1 MKVKAFLRG
10 LHAGIPIGLG
20 YFAVSF
26 AFGMEAVRAG
36 MDIGYAV
43 LISLLNL
50 TSAGQFAGLDIIA
63 AGGTLFEMA
72 VTQLVINLRY
82 CLMSFSL
89 SQKLEKKAPHAHR
102 FLVAFGVTDEI
113 FGVSAAQDG
122 AVSPYFNYGAMC
134 VAIPGWTLGTLVG
147 AVCGNILPAFIM
159 SALGVAVYGMF
170 LAIIVP
176 PAKKSRPVLFV
187 VLGAMGISCLFAYVP
202 VINQISSGF
211 AIIIATVVA
220 AGVAAFACPIREEE
234 GGEDHAV

>member
-1 MKVKAFLRG
+1 MKIKAFLRG
-10 LHAGIPIGLG
+10 MHAGIPIGLG

-26 AFGMEAVRAG
+26 TFGIEAVRAG
-36 MDIGYAV
+36 LDIWHAV

-50 TSAGQFAGLDIIA
+50 TSAGQFAGLNVIA
-63 AGGTLFEMA
+63 AGGSYMELA
-72 VTQLVINLRY
+72 ATQVVINLRY

-102 FLVAFGVTDEI
+102 FLVSFGVTDEI
-113 FGVSAAQDG
+113 FGVSAAQEG
-122 AVSPYFNYGAMC
+122 EVSPYFNYGAMC
-134 VAIPGWTLGTLVG
+134 LAIPGWTLGTLVG

-176 PAKKSRPVLFV
+176 PAKKSRPVLFA
-187 VLGAMGISCLFAYVP
+187 VLGAMAISCLFVYVP
-202 VINQISSGF
+202 VINRISSGF

-220 AGVAAFACPIREEE
+220 AGVAAVLCPIREE
-234 GGEDHAV
+234 GGDGHAA

>member
-1 MKVKAFLRG
+1 MKIKAFLRG
-10 LHAGIPIGLG
+10 MHAGIPIGLG

-26 AFGMEAVRAG
+26 TFGIEAVRAG
-36 MDIGYAV
+36 LDIWHAV

-50 TSAGQFAGLDIIA
+50 TSAGQFAGLNVIA
-63 AGGTLFEMA
+63 AGGSYMELA
-72 VTQLVINLRY
+72 ATQVVINLRY

-102 FLVAFGVTDEI
+102 FLVSFGVTDEI
-113 FGVSAAQDG
+113 FGVSAAQEG
-122 AVSPYFNYGAMC
+122 EVSPYFNYGAMC
-134 VAIPGWTLGTLVG
+134 LAIPGWTLGTLVG

-176 PAKKSRPVLFV
+176 PAKKSRPVLFAV
-187 VLGAMGISCLFAYVP
+187 RGEMAIICLFVYVP
-202 VINQISSGF
+202 VINRISSGF

-220 AGVAAFACPIREEE
+220 AGVAAVLCPIKEE
-234 GGEDHAV
+234 GGDGHAA